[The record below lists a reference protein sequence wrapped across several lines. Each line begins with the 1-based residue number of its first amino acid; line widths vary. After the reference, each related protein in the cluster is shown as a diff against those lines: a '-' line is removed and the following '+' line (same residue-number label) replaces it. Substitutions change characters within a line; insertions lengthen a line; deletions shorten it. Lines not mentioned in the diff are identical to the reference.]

1 LENEGF
7 NGGVLNCNNKK
18 IVAPKRERL
27 KLMYSIFFLAISGRL
42 AIAIG
47 FRRFVLMFWFSGSMS
62 IRSNKTLK
70 IKN

>member
-27 KLMYSIFFLAISGRL
+27 KLMYSIDIDKKKLEYQQR
-42 AIAIG
+42 
-47 FRRFVLMFWFSGSMS
+47 V
-62 IRSNKTLK
+62 RSK
-70 IKN
+70 